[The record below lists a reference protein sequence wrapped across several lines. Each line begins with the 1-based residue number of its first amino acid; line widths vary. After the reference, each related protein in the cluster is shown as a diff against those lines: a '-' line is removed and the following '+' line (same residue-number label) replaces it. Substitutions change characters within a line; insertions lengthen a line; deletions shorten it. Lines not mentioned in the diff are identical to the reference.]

1 MLAVTEALLGWG
13 GGRGAVAAGD
23 DASMTGAA
31 ASQPAAAQRNHHKL
45 SRKSNPAI
53 LNPASTTASQ
63 SAAFKTH
70 TPQQAS
76 SQYRHGSNSAAR
88 TMASSLARGLGFFS
102 VPADLSGK
110 LAVVTGGNSGIGL
123 EVVKSLAA
131 RNATV
136 RLCFGW
142 LAGCVCVLCAGGG
155 AFFVRVARSAWQ
167 SALLLLLAL
176 LACPLLGTHRP
187 NKSLLT
193 LSTTGDHRIA

>member
-1 MLAVTEALLGWG
+1 M
-13 GGRGAVAAGD
+13 
-23 DASMTGAA
+23 
-31 ASQPAAAQRNHHKL
+31 
-45 SRKSNPAI
+45 
-53 LNPASTTASQ
+53 AST
-63 SAAFKTH
+63 
-70 TPQQAS
+70 
-76 SQYRHGSNSAAR
+76 
-88 TMASSLARGLGFFS
+88 LARGLGFFS

-110 LAVVTGGNSGIGL
+110 LAVVTGGNNGIGL

-142 LAGCVCVLCAGGG
+142 LAGCVCVCCVQGRGL
-155 AFFVRVARSAWQ
+155 FFVRVARSAWQ